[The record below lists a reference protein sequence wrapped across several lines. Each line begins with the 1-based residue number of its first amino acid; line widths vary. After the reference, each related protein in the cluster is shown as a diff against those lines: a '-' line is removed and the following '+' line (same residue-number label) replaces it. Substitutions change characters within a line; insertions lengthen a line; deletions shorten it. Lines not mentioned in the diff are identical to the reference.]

1 MVCDNQ
7 LVDKKKL
14 LRGDNSD
21 HSALGLKNVYAAYTD
36 VELFNN

>member
-1 MVCDNQ
+1 M
-7 LVDKKKL
+7 KKL

-21 HSALGLKNVYAAYTD
+21 HSALGLKNVYAALVKLDPDYTD